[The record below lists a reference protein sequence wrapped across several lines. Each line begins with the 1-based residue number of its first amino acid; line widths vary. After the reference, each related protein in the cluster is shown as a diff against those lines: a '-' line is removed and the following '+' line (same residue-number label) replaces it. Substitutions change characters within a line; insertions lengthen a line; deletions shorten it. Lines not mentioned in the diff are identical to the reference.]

1 MAICQRYLYVTK
13 DSWFHFQSSFSVLF
27 FPSRFLHLL
36 QTLLKVINVKKTH
49 GNNSNTTMQRLPS
62 PHTIAW
68 NRCLQNSIFINF
80 CTVQIVDFFCNIF
93 YSTWYSFVLVV
104 KTFGLTGDDIFMV
117 RAYQRNTGARG
128 KVLFRV
134 PYFFQKCWRAGGGW
148 KFFPDIKKRV
158 KGIYFILHNQG
169 GGLNWEPGANCPL
182 CSPSE
187 RPCSW

>member
-1 MAICQRYLYVTK
+1 MAICQRYSYVTK

-27 FPSRFLHLL
+27 FPSCFLHLL
-36 QTLLKVINVKKTH
+36 QTLLKVINVKMTH

-104 KTFGLTGDDIFMV
+104 KTFGLTGDGMFMV

-134 PYFFQKCWRAGGGW
+134 PYFFKKCWPAGGGW
-148 KFFPDIKKRV
+148 NFFRTLERGSRV
-158 KGIYFILHNQG
+158 FFYFAHSG
-169 GGLNWEPGANCPL
+169 GGA
-182 CSPSE
+182 
-187 RPCSW
+187 